1 MTAPAIAHRSAPT
14 LPQAAKAPQPPVA
27 AAAPQAA
34 WEGESLALGQNPAA
48 AEGADLAKRQAVA
61 GLVRRSINGLS
72 RQALATRVGQRSLLG
87 TVVRQ
92 GLRSPAAKHGMKGL
106 GQQKKLR
113 QSPWA
118 EPAAPLVGPP
128 KAPSTWLQ
136 GLQQTALWRSVAS
149 LPERFPALG
158 VALKLLAPLGAWL
171 NFRSSLRISRETLAQ
186 EGHSAFT
193 RRGLVA
199 STALAGVS
207 AVAASVVAGASL
219 GILPATPG
227 LLAWG
232 SYVASA
238 GGLASGA
245 ALVAVDAL
253 QSLRRADAGPG
264 EKALAVLA
272 TASSVGLSVLA
283 LAGLGGVAGFVLGAG
298 AIGFSLAKA
307 WAPEAP
313 WAAALGRAVGFKA
326 PKAAPA
332 NKPA

>member
-1 MTAPAIAHRSAPT
+1 MTAPAIAPRTAPKV
-14 LPQAAKAPQPPVA
+14 PQAAKAPLPA
-27 AAAPQAA
+27 AAAVAPQAA
-34 WEGESLALGQNPAA
+34 WEGESLALGQG

-61 GLVRRSINGLS
+61 GLVRRSLRSLS
-72 RQALATRVGQRSLLG
+72 RQNLAQGVGQRSLMG
-87 TVVRQ
+87 TVLRQ

-113 QSPWA
+113 QSPWL

-128 KAPSTWLQ
+128 KAPNTWLQ
-136 GLQQTALWRSVAS
+136 GLQQTAMWRAVAS
-149 LPERFPALG
+149 LPERYPALG

-171 NFRSSLRISRETLAQ
+171 NFRASLRISREALAQ

-193 RRGLVA
+193 RRGLVV
-199 STALAGVS
+199 STVLAGAS
-207 AVAASVVAGASL
+207 AVAASVVAGGAL
-219 GILPATPG
+219 GLLPATPA
-227 LLAWG
+227 LMAWG

-272 TASSVGLSVLA
+272 TGSSVGLSVLA

-313 WAAALGRAVGFKA
+313 WAAALGRAVGFKS
-326 PKAAPA
+326 PKATPKQQPA
-332 NKPA
+332 